1 VISRS
6 SSTTS
11 TRRRSLDLAREIE
24 EESAIDATSTRAAP
38 GLKSDVIRSEDLRTR
53 LPFGLRNMIT
63 VYQKAVRFETLFT
76 LEDFRLLKIGDDYSD
91 YYTEATNKDHATTT
105 STS

>member
-1 VISRS
+1 
-6 SSTTS
+6 
-11 TRRRSLDLAREIE
+11 
-24 EESAIDATSTRAAP
+24 
-38 GLKSDVIRSEDLRTR
+38 
-53 LPFGLRNMIT
+53 MIT